1 MKGGI
6 EMHLIISL
14 FVAVLAG
21 CASVAQQQSSPA
33 ATDSA
38 STNGGGSSS
47 LVGVWR
53 LTSYVVP
60 DSSGQ
65 MQPWWGDKPSGR
77 IIYTADAHMSA
88 QLYDTRRPQVGARW
102 DSAGAEVARIQYAG
116 LLTYFGTYTLDTSA
130 HTVTHTVEGAMAAD
144 WVGRKLVRGYRFINP
159 NEIELRVLVDENGR
173 NRSDGPVL
181 IWQRV
186 VATKTSI
193 ERY

>member
-1 MKGGI
+1 MQ
-6 EMHLIISL
+6 LIVSL
-14 FVAVLAG
+14 FVVVLAG

-38 STNGGGSSS
+38 STSDVGLPS

-65 MQPWWGDKPSGR
+65 MQPWWGDQPSGL
-77 IIYTADAHMSA
+77 IIYTADGHMSA
-88 QLYDTRRPQVGARW
+88 QLYDARRSRVGVRW

-116 LLTYFGTYTLDTSA
+116 LLTYFGTYILDTSA

-144 WVGRKLVRGYRFINP
+144 WIGRKLVRGYRFINP

-186 VATKTSI
+186 VATQTSI